1 MRFLLVIIL
10 TMLVGVFQS
19 LATPDSLRSYTPS
32 RVNGNLPVAD
42 GVINT
47 DEWPETGWESG
58 FFQQKPLE
66 GQPGTQQT
74 SFNIVYDNDQIYVAF
89 RMFEKE
95 PEKIS
100 RRLSR
105 RDEMEGD
112 MIGIQIDSYFDKTTA
127 FFFWVTA
134 AGVKIDGV
142 IVDGTNG
149 EDMSWDAVWTG
160 KHSFDSLGWS
170 AEMRIPLTQLRFSR
184 AETHTWGLQVIRY
197 IQRHDEVDLWQ
208 PIPRD
213 ASTWVSRFGSLEGL
227 RGIEPKRQIE
237 LMPYAVAS
245 TEKYKAEEG
254 DPFHP
259 GKSSDLSAGLDGK
272 IGITNNMIL
281 DFTINPDF
289 GQVEA
294 DPSEVNLSAYES
306 YYEEKRPF
314 FVEGRNILSFGVTP
328 GENESSSD
336 NLFYSRRIGRSPQR
350 DLSDYDYTDAP
361 GNTTILG
368 AFKLTGKTRNGWSVG
383 LLESVTSA
391 EKAEVILEEN
401 KEEIDVEPLT
411 NYFIGRLQKDFNKG
425 TTKVGGMFTAVNRD
439 IEDAAMNN
447 LHKAAYTGGID
458 FNHTWK
464 DRTYYLNIKGM
475 FSHVSGDSAAIKE
488 TQESSARYFQRP
500 DADYLKYDPS
510 RTSLSGHAGV
520 VEFGKSGS
528 GHWRY
533 TTWINWRS
541 PGFEINDAGFQR
553 RSDDIFQVI
562 WVGYRYYKP
571 FSIFKEISLNFNQW
585 SGWDFGMNNRYS
597 GLNVNAETQFKNQW
611 SYALGLNRDFD
622 QRSNYL
628 LRGGPS
634 ILMPGG
640 NNLWTSVS
648 TDNSKKINAGI
659 SYSIFDGDEGN
670 ATFQNLNFRLTW
682 APMNA
687 LNISMTPFYS
697 TEKTM
702 LQYVETPTMQGNDR
716 FVFASLNQET
726 FGLQFR
732 LNVGITPDLTIQYY
746 GQPFISAG
754 SYDEYKM
761 ITDPKAGTF
770 SDRFSL
776 YDDMQI
782 SYNSEDEVYS
792 IDEDRNGTADYSFDR
807 PDFNAFYFIS
817 NLVIRWEYLPGSS
830 VYLVWSQNRSDY
842 QSQGVFSPADDF
854 EHLSTIYP
862 HNVLMIKISYRLG
875 L

>member
-1 MRFLLVIIL
+1 MRLHLVFSFIFLTGYIQLSAVN
-10 TMLVGVFQS
+10 
-19 LATPDSLRSYTPS
+19 DSLKSYIPS
-32 RVNGNLPVAD
+32 RIVGNPPVAD
-42 GVINT
+42 GVILEA
-47 DEWPETGWESG
+47 EWSQEGWESG
-58 FFQQKPLE
+58 FVQQKPME
-66 GQPGTQQT
+66 GKPGTQQT
-74 SFNIVYDNDQIYVAF
+74 SFKIMYDNDHIYVAF
-89 RMFEKE
+89 RVQEIE
-95 PEKIS
+95 PEKIN

-112 MIGIQIDSYFDKTTA
+112 IVGIQIDSYYDKTTA

-160 KHSFDSLGWS
+160 RTAFDSHGWT
-170 AEMRIPLTQLRFSR
+170 AEMKIPLTQLRFSH

-213 ASTWVSRFGSLEGL
+213 ASTWVSRLGTMEGL

-245 TEKYKAEEG
+245 TERYKAEEG
-254 DPFHP
+254 NPFRT

-294 DPSEVNLSAYES
+294 DPSEVNLTAYES

-336 NLFYSRRIGRSPQR
+336 NLFYSRRIGRSPHR

-383 LLESVTSA
+383 LMESVTSV

-401 KEEIDVEPLT
+401 REEIDIEPLT

-425 TTKVGGMFTAVNRD
+425 TTRLGGMFTAVNRD

-447 LHKAAYTGGID
+447 LHKSAYTGGID

-464 DRTYYLNIKGM
+464 DRTYYFNFKGM
-475 FSHVSGDSAAIKE
+475 FSHIKGDSVAVKQ

-500 DADYLKYDPS
+500 DADYIKYDPS
-510 RTSLSGHAGV
+510 RTSLTGHAGI
-520 VEFGKSGS
+520 VEFGKGGS
-528 GHWRY
+528 GNWRY

-597 GLNVNAETQFKNQW
+597 GTNINANTRFKNQW
-611 SYALGLNRDFD
+611 FYSFGINRDFD
-622 QRSNYL
+622 QRSNFL

-634 ILMPGG
+634 ILLPGG
-640 NNLWTSVS
+640 NNLWTSLS
-648 TDNSKKINAGI
+648 TDNSKKVNAGI
-659 SYSIFDGDEGN
+659 SFSLFNGDDEN
-670 ATFQNLNFRLTW
+670 AKYRNIRFRLTW
-682 APMNA
+682 APANA

-697 TEKTM
+697 SGKTM
-702 LQYVETPTMQGNDR
+702 LQYVNTSEMQGDDR
-716 FVFASLNQET
+716 YVFASLEQET

-746 GQPFISAG
+746 GQPYISAG
-754 SYDEYKM
+754 SYTDYKM
-761 ITDPKAGTF
+761 ITDPKAAKFT
-770 SDRFSL
+770 DRFS
-776 YDDMQI
+776 YYAANQI
-782 SYNSEDEVYS
+782 SYNNDDEVYN
-792 IDEDRNGTADYSFDR
+792 IDEDVNGTSDYSFDK
-807 PDFNAFYFIS
+807 PDFNAYYFIS

-830 VYLVWSQNRSDY
+830 VYLVWSQNRTDY
-842 QSQGVFSPADDF
+842 QTQGVFNPSDDLN
-854 EHLSTIYP
+854 HLSTIYP
-862 HNVLMIKISYRLG
+862 HNVFMIKVSYRLG
-875 L
+875 V

>member
-1 MRFLLVIIL
+1 MRHFFIIALTILISFLRASAS
-10 TMLVGVFQS
+10 G
-19 LATPDSLRSYTPS
+19 DSIRSYIPS
-32 RVNGNLPVAD
+32 RAGLQAPVAD
-42 GVINT
+42 GVIGPE
-47 DEWPETGWESG
+47 EWPANNWESG
-58 FFQQKPLE
+58 FVQQKPLE
-66 GQPGTQQT
+66 GQPETQQT
-74 SFNIVYDNDQIYVAF
+74 SFNIMYDNDHIYVAF
-89 RMFEKE
+89 RMLEKD
-95 PEKIS
+95 PAKIS

-112 MIGIQIDSYFDKTTA
+112 MVGIQIDSYYDKTTA
-127 FFFWVTA
+127 FFFWITA

-160 KHSFDSLGWS
+160 KQSFDSLGWC

-184 AETHTWGLQVIRY
+184 AETHTWGLQVMRY
-197 IQRHDEVDLWQ
+197 LQRHDEVDMWQ
-208 PIPRD
+208 LIPRD
-213 ASTWVSRFGSLEGL
+213 ASTWVSRFGTMEGL

-237 LMPYAVAS
+237 LMPYTVAS
-245 TEKYKAEEG
+245 TEKYKADED
-254 DPFHP
+254 DPFHT

-294 DPSEVNLSAYES
+294 DPSEVNLTAYES

-314 FVEGRNILSFGVTP
+314 FVEGRNILSFGITP

-336 NLFYSRRIGRSPQR
+336 NLFYSRRIGRTPQR

-383 LLESVTSA
+383 LMESVTSL
-391 EKAEVILEEN
+391 ERAEVILEGS
-401 KEEIDVEPLT
+401 KEKIDVEPLT
-411 NYFIGRLQKDFNKG
+411 NYFISRLQKDFNKG
-425 TTKVGGMFTAVNRD
+425 TTRVGGMFTAVNRD

-475 FSHVSGDSAAIKE
+475 FSHVTGDSLAIKE

-500 DADYLKYDPS
+500 DADYIKYDPS

-520 VEFGKSGS
+520 VEFGKAGS
-528 GHWRY
+528 GNWLY

-571 FSIFKEISLNFNQW
+571 ISIFKEISVNFNQW

-597 GLNVNAETQFKNQW
+597 GLNVNANTQFKNQW
-611 SYALGLNRDFD
+611 NYSLGLNRDFD

-634 ILMPGG
+634 MLLPGG
-640 NNLWTSVS
+640 NNLWTSLS

-659 SYSIFDGDEGN
+659 SYSIFDGDERN
-670 ATFQNLNFRLTW
+670 ARFQNLNFRLSW

-697 TEKTM
+697 SEKTM
-702 LQYVETPTMQGNDR
+702 LQYVETNTMQGNDR
-716 FVFASLNQET
+716 FVFASLDQET

-732 LNVGITPDLTIQYY
+732 LNVGITPDMTIQYY

-754 SYDEYKM
+754 SYTEYKM
-761 ITDPKAGTF
+761 ITDPKAGDFT
-770 SDRFSL
+770 DRFSHYSEAQL
-776 YDDMQI
+776 

-792 IDEDRNGTADYSFDR
+792 IDEDMNGTSDYSFDR

-862 HNVLMIKISYRLG
+862 HNVFMIKVSYRLAI
-875 L
+875 

>member
-1 MRFLLVIIL
+1 MRLHLVLSLLFLTGYIQLSAVN
-10 TMLVGVFQS
+10 
-19 LATPDSLRSYTPS
+19 DSLRSYIPS
-32 RVNGNLPVAD
+32 QIVGNPPVAD
-42 GVINT
+42 GVILET
-47 DEWPETGWESG
+47 EWPQEGWESG
-58 FFQQKPLE
+58 FIQQKPME
-66 GQPGTQQT
+66 GKPGTQQT
-74 SFNIVYDNDQIYVAF
+74 NFKIMYDNDHIYVAF
-89 RMFEKE
+89 RVHETD
-95 PEKIS
+95 PAKIS

-112 MIGIQIDSYFDKTTA
+112 MVGIQIDSYFDKTTA

-160 KHSFDSLGWS
+160 RTAFDSLGWT
-170 AEMRIPLTQLRFSR
+170 AEMRIPLTQLRFSQ
-184 AETHTWGLQVIRY
+184 AEVHTWGLQVIRY
-197 IQRHDEVDLWQ
+197 IQRHNEVDLWQ

-213 ASTWVSRFGSLEGL
+213 ASTWVSRFGTMEGL

-237 LMPYAVAS
+237 LMPYAVALS
-245 TEKYKAEEG
+245 EKYQAEKG
-254 DPFHP
+254 DPFHS

-306 YYEEKRPF
+306 YFEERRPF

-328 GENESSSD
+328 GDNESSSD
-336 NLFYSRRIGRSPQR
+336 NLFYSRRIGRSPHR

-368 AFKLTGKTRNGWSVG
+368 AFKLTGKTSNGWSVG
-383 LLESVTSA
+383 LMESVTSV
-391 EKAEVILEEN
+391 ERAEVILEEK
-401 KEEIDVEPLT
+401 KEEIDIEPLT

-425 TTKVGGMFTAVNRD
+425 TSRVGGMFTAVNRD

-447 LHKAAYTGGID
+447 LHKSAYTGGID

-475 FSHVSGDSAAIKE
+475 FSHVSGDSLAIQE

-500 DADYLKYDPS
+500 DADYIKYDPA
-510 RTSLSGHAGV
+510 RTSLSGHAGI
-520 VEFGKSGS
+520 VEFGKGGS
-528 GHWRY
+528 GNWRY

-585 SGWDFGMNNRYS
+585 SGWDFGMHNRYS
-597 GLNVNAETQFKNQW
+597 GTNINANTRLKNQW
-611 SYALGLNRDFD
+611 SYSIGVHRDFA
-622 QRSNYL
+622 QRSNFL

-634 ILMPGG
+634 ILLPGG
-640 NNLWTSVS
+640 NNLWTSLS
-648 TDNSKKINAGI
+648 TDNSKKIYAGI
-659 SYSIFDGDEGN
+659 SYSMFDGAEKSSKYRN
-670 ATFQNLNFRLTW
+670 MSFRLTW
-682 APMNA
+682 APANA
-687 LNISMTPFYS
+687 INISMTPFYS
-697 TEKTM
+697 SAKTM
-702 LQYVETPTMQGNDR
+702 LQYVKTCTMLDDDR
-716 FVFASLNQET
+716 FVFASLDQET

-746 GQPFISAG
+746 GQPFVSAG
-754 SYDEYKM
+754 SYTDYKM
-761 ITDPKAGTF
+761 ISDPKAGKFT
-770 SDRFSL
+770 DRFSC
-776 YDDMQI
+776 YTDAQI
-782 SYNSEDEVYS
+782 SYNNENEVFS
-792 IDEDRNGTADYSFDR
+792 IDENENGTSDYSFDK
-807 PDFNAFYFIS
+807 PDFNAYYFIS

-842 QSQGVFSPADDF
+842 QSQGVFSPTDDLD
-854 EHLSTIYP
+854 HLSTIYP
-862 HNVLMIKISYRLG
+862 HNVFLIKVSYRLG
-875 L
+875 V